1 MESPAFRT
9 PCGGI
14 ELDEPEL
21 ANMIAASM
29 YPSNVRHLLISAAFL
44 LTVAGPLSVFC
55 GSEFRGM
62 GGPPAAGL
70 VSEVEDADVDQR
82 DDTSAVVWVPSVQ
95 IDLHVSISSCCRLTW
110 RDVPIVCGPHNE
122 RGPPTFYL

>member
-82 DDTSAVVWVPSVQ
+82 RRHERSRLGTFGSDRPSRF
-95 IDLHVSISSCCRLTW
+95 DLVLLPSDLAR
-110 RDVPIVCGPHNE
+110 RPHCLW
-122 RGPPTFYL
+122 TA